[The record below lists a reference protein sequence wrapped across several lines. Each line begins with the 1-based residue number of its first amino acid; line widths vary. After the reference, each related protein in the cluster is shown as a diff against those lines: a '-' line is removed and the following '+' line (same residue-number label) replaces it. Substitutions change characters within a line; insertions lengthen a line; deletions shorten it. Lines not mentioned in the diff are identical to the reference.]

1 MGLNGNINN
10 IFDWLKEITYF
21 KTPSFDFTQ
30 EDWKKFNIFLI
41 HRFLSQKEDYVEL
54 VNYVQGLSIQD
65 PEKIYRI
72 YCNLI
77 PKKQVYLKYT
87 KSTTKSSN
95 KDLLKEISK
104 YYQCSTRE
112 AEDYISLLGKDG
124 CKEVLEALGIEQ
136 KEIIKLIK

>member
-1 MGLNGNINN
+1 MTL
-10 IFDWLKEITYF
+10 FDWIKQVKYEK
-21 KTPSFDFTQ
+21 KTWDSFSD
-30 EDWKKFNIFLI
+30 EDKKHFSIYMV

-65 PEKIYRI
+65 PERVYRI

-95 KDLLKEISK
+95 KDLLKEIAK
-104 YYQCSTRE
+104 YYQCSVRE
-112 AEDYISLLGKDG
+112 AEDYMSLLGKDG
-124 CKEVLEALGIEQ
+124 CKEVLESLGIEQ
-136 KEIIKLIK
+136 KEITKLIK

>member
-1 MGLNGNINN
+1 MDLNGNINN
-10 IFDWLKEITYF
+10 IFDWLKEITYN
-21 KTPSFDFTQ
+21 KTPSNIFTQ

-54 VNYVQGLSIQD
+54 VNYIQGLSIQD

-95 KDLLKEISK
+95 KDLLKEIAK
-104 YYQCSTRE
+104 YYQCSIRE
-112 AEDYISLLGKDG
+112 AEDYTSLLGKDG
-124 CKEVLEALGIEQ
+124 CKEVLESLGIEQ
-136 KEIIKLIK
+136 KEITKLIK

>member
-1 MGLNGNINN
+1 MTL
-10 IFDWLKEITYF
+10 FDWIKQVTYEK
-21 KTPSFDFTQ
+21 KTWDSFSD
-30 EDWKKFNIFLI
+30 EDKKYFSIYMV

-72 YCNLI
+72 YCDLI

-95 KDLLKEISK
+95 KDLLKEIAK
-104 YYQCSTRE
+104 YYQCSIRE
-112 AEDYISLLGKDG
+112 AEDYVSLLGKDG
-124 CKEVLEALGIEQ
+124 CKEVLESLGIEQ
-136 KEIIKLIK
+136 KEITKLIK

>member
-1 MGLNGNINN
+1 MTL
-10 IFDWLKEITYF
+10 FDWIKQVTYE
-21 KTPSFDFTQ
+21 KKAWDSFSN
-30 EDWKKFNIFLI
+30 EDKKVFSIYMV

-65 PEKIYRI
+65 PEKVYRI
-72 YCNLI
+72 YCDLI

-87 KSTTKSSN
+87 KSTTKSPN
-95 KDLLKEISK
+95 KDLLKEITK

-112 AEDYISLLGKDG
+112 AEDYMSLLGKDG

-136 KEIIKLIK
+136 KEITKLIK